1 MHVVWNIIN
10 ELHEILFM
18 VLKPLNLQSY
28 KIEKPPKNEEWRMLF
43 SEQHSND
50 NIVRKCVRWA
60 TETHWLWKHHLPLS
74 ERQRLLPAWPWCCCW
89 NITCWY
95 AGMRNTV
102 KYIARHLVTN
112 ALMVVNTVQWF
123 TGTIFSSKTFKN
135 SKLLPK

>member
-1 MHVVWNIIN
+1 MHVVWNIN
-10 ELHEILFM
+10 ELHEIVFM

-28 KIEKPPKNEEWRMLF
+28 KIEKPPKNEECF
-43 SEQHSND
+43 SLNSTVM
-50 NIVRKCVRWA
+50 IT
-60 TETHWLWKHHLPLS
+60 TETHWPWKHHLPLS

-135 SKLLPK
+135 SKLLPKW